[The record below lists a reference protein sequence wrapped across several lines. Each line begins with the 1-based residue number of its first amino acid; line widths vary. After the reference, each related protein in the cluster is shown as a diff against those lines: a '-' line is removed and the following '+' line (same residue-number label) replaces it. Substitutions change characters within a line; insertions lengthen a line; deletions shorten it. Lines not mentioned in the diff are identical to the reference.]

1 MATIVGTNGEESWIC
16 DDKGEVIEVFE
27 STGCEY
33 NDLNMCRGCPVC
45 RLHPEEAYGFDD
57 DWSCEEWE
65 AWAREGEDVEVQEP
79 EEELKASQAADSES
93 APATVEEGEL
103 LEPAPEPGEAPGGE
117 GRRASLPELLR
128 PLKVPFAAMG
138 GGVALMLAACLV
150 FPDFGRFMTEAGRW
164 YFDTAQAAHDALMGF
179 LLSALG

>member
-79 EEELKASQAADSES
+79 EEELKARLAAFVPPAPKPRTGWLNVYARLSES
-93 APATVEEGEL
+93 ADKGAII
-103 LEPAPEPGEAPGGE
+103 
-117 GRRASLPELLR
+117 RNR
-128 PLKVPFAAMG
+128 P
-138 GGVALMLAACLV
+138 
-150 FPDFGRFMTEAGRW
+150 
-164 YFDTAQAAHDALMGF
+164 
-179 LLSALG
+179 

>member
-1 MATIVGTNGEESWIC
+1 MSEMNDYI
-16 DDKGEVIEVFE
+16 
-27 STGCEY
+27 TGCEY

-93 APATVEEGEL
+93 APATVEE
-103 LEPAPEPGEAPGGE
+103 
-117 GRRASLPELLR
+117 
-128 PLKVPFAAMG
+128 V
-138 GGVALMLAACLV
+138 
-150 FPDFGRFMTEAGRW
+150 
-164 YFDTAQAAHDALMGF
+164 
-179 LLSALG
+179 